1 MNETLSHPSM
11 VDPVVIGGI
20 LMPEPP
26 TICLRKDRNFRYCTE
41 KCPDITKESDGN
53 HDVYKCNYHHTKV
66 IPTTQYLA
74 ARKRIHELKCHPEPY
89 GEAWGNQKT
98 FEFRKNDR
106 NFGLYDILVLREFDP
121 LTGYTG
127 RYLLRTVTY
136 VLRRGFGLP
145 DGYCIMS
152 MRPLTEEEEAN
163 HAAGTIPALSA

>member
-1 MNETLSHPSM
+1 MEQSPEA
-11 VDPVVIGGI
+11 DPRVEAVM
-20 LMPEPP
+20 MPEPP
-26 TICLRKDRNFRYCTE
+26 TICLRKDQNFRYCTE

-89 GEAWGNQKT
+89 SEAWNEQKT

-121 LTGYTG
+121 WTGYTG

-136 VLRRGFGLP
+136 VLRHGFGLP

-163 HAAGTIPALSA
+163 HAAGTIPSLSA